1 VGTRTPDLYRVKR
14 PRGLPKYAEVIQ
26 DVLFVGWV
34 VAWKSENGMSGYSVE
49 STVSHPGHTVEC
61 RSHEKYRTP
70 ERAGTI
76 QLHDAIQGVIGRS
89 NAVHGDGIPIR
100 VPTVG
105 VHSPKTYCGAD
116 LLD

>member
-1 VGTRTPDLYRVKR
+1 VGTRTPDLYRVNI
-14 PRGLPKYAEVIQ
+14 L
-26 DVLFVGWV
+26 LVGWV
-34 VAWKSENGMSGYSVE
+34 VGRKSENGMSGCSVE

-61 RSHEKYRTP
+61 RSYEKYRTP